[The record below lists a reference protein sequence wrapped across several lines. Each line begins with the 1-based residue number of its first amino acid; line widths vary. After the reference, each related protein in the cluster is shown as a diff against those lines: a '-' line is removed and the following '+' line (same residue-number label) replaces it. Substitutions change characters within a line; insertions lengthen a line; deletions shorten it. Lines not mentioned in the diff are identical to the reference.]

1 VKTRFPSILAAL
13 VALGLVAVLTA
24 AAAPPDSL
32 TEFSAGLNAG
42 SVPFRLVSGADGAV
56 WFTDQGTTKAIGRIT
71 TDGSITELALA
82 PPAVPRQIRV
92 GPDGAIWF
100 TDTGTPA
107 IGRIDAAGTV
117 TSYPLPPGSVPTAMA
132 IGSDGNLWFTD
143 RAPTPA
149 IWRIASGGAMTPFSS
164 GLNVGSLP
172 NGIAAGPDGNLWFTD
187 QGATRALGRV
197 TTAGTITEFSA
208 GLNAGSLP
216 SALTPGPDGN
226 LWFTDQGTTK
236 AIGKLTTAGAI
247 TELPLASTSNPQ
259 EITPGADGSLWFT
272 DRGAAKA
279 IGQVTPT
286 ASGATIVNHPLPP
299 TTLPGGIRT
308 GSDGNLWF
316 ADNGTPQALGRF
328 GVGAPAASTA
338 PPAVTG
344 RGIED
349 SPQTCDGATWADWAG
364 TQPSLTAFTF
374 DGIRWLRDGAV
385 VASGPSYTPT
395 AGDVGHALACE
406 VVATYTLFPT
416 TVTATS
422 APLVV
427 VKSAVHQ
434 LADLAAAV
442 VGVGPGLGATVA
454 AVRVFLAHG
463 LAGVTCT
470 FLGAFRLEV
479 RAETGRRI
487 PASQAADLIAAADGV
502 EDVLGC

>member
-1 VKTRFPSILAAL
+1 VKTRCLSTLAAL
-13 VALGLVAVLTA
+13 VALGLVAALTA

-42 SVPFRLVSGADGAV
+42 SIPFRLVSGADGAV
-56 WFTDQGTTKAIGRIT
+56 WFTDQGTTKAIGRVT
-71 TDGSITELALA
+71 TDGSISELALA

-107 IGRIDAAGTV
+107 IGRIGVAGSV
-117 TSYPLPPGSVPTAMA
+117 TSYPLPAGSVPTAMA

-143 RAPTPA
+143 RGPTPA
-149 IWRIASGGAMTPFSS
+149 VWRIAGGGAMTPFSA
-164 GLNVGSLP
+164 GLNAGSLP
-172 NGIAAGPDGNLWFTD
+172 NGIVPGPDGNLWFTD
-187 QGATRALGRV
+187 QGSTRALGRV
-197 TTAGTITEFSA
+197 TTGGAITEFSA

-226 LWFTDQGTTK
+226 LWFTDQGTTR

-247 TELPLASTSNPQ
+247 TELQLASTSNPQ

-279 IGQVTPT
+279 IAQVTPT
-286 ASGATIVNHPLPP
+286 ATGATIVYHPLPS

-308 GSDGNLWF
+308 GPDGNLWF

-338 PPAVTG
+338 APAMTG

-349 SPQTCDGATWADWAG
+349 SPQTCDGATWSDWAG
-364 TQPSLTAFTF
+364 SQPSVTAFAF

-385 VASGPSYTPT
+385 VASGASYTPT
-395 AGDVGHALACE
+395 AADVGHALACE

-416 TVTATS
+416 TVSATS

-427 VKSAVHQ
+427 VKSAAHQ
-434 LADLAAAV
+434 LADLAAAAG
-442 VGVGPGLGATVA
+442 GVGPGLGATVA
-454 AVRVFLAHG
+454 AARLFLAHG
-463 LAGVTCT
+463 QT
-470 FLGAFRLEV
+470 GAACVLVAAFQREV
-479 RAETGRRI
+479 RAETGLLI
-487 PASQAADLIAAADGV
+487 LAPKAADLTAAARGV